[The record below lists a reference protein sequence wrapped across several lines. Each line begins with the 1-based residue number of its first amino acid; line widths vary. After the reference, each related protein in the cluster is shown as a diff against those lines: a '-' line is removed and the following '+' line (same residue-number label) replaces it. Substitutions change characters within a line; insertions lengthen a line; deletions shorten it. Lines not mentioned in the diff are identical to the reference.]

1 MGTYEFLGVMLM
13 SFTEPLSVTISAATS
28 ALPRTSVEED
38 SSEYTS
44 ADGNLQ
50 LIASHDYGKRT
61 RRMVRLDFTKMS
73 PDPFR
78 PAENVELS
86 MSVYMVFD
94 LPPAGFTNAEAFAVY
109 TGYKALISAS
119 SDVLVTKLLGGES

>member
-1 MGTYEFLGVMLM
+1 M
-13 SFTEPLSVTISAATS
+13 SFTEPLSVTVSGTTTP
-28 ALPRTSVEED
+28 LPRTSVEED

-44 ADGNLQ
+44 ADGALQ

-61 RRMVRLDFTKMS
+61 RRMVRLDSTKMS

-86 MSVYMVFD
+86 MSCYMVFD
-94 LPPAGFTNAEAFAVY
+94 LPSAGYTNAEALAVY
-109 TGYKALISAS
+109 QGFKTLISAS
-119 SDVLVTKLLGGES
+119 SDALVSKLLGGES